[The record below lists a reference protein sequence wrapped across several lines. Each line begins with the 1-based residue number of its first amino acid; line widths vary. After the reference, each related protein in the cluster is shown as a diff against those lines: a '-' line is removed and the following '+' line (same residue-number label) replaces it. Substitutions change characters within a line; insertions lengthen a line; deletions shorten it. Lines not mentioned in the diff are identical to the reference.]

1 MEQFNDW
8 SVAKT
13 ETSYFNRRAMHES
26 IRIRHFSL
34 ICLHAGMHNL
44 KLINASF
51 KLKGSVH

>member
-34 ICLHAGMHNL
+34 FCLHAGMHNL

-51 KLKGSVH
+51 KLKVSVH